1 MVSLAKFGMLS
12 PWRRGAGGRAGLRLL
27 KSQAEGEAAKLA
39 RLRAAVQLGL
49 DEIERGEGI
58 EVRDIGAWLDGLG
71 RERTV

>member
-1 MVSLAKFGMLS
+1 
-12 PWRRGAGGRAGLRLL
+12 LL